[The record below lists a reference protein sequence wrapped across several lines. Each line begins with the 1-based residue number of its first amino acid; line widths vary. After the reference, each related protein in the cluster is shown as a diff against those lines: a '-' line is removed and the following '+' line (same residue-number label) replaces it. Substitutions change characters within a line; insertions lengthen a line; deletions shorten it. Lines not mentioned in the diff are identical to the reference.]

1 MVLAGWWAPLEEG
14 HRESGCWESVALQR
28 VGRAGGL
35 GALTVDL
42 HMEGQAGA
50 ARCIAGSAAV
60 VAAVGCAQGLQLEE
74 SALLGE
80 LGVGICLERPP
91 HRVAVPHQCGARPG
105 QLPRQQG
112 RGTSGT
118 GPQPLH
124 WCPTE
129 GSLGKQAPLGG
140 KGVLPGAPPSGLL
153 QGAHAQSRSWS
164 LAQIYNP

>member
-14 HRESGCWESVALQR
+14 HRESRCWESVALQR

-42 HMEGQAGA
+42 HVEGQAGA
-50 ARCIAGSAAV
+50 ARRVAGSAAV
-60 VAAVGCAQGLQLEE
+60 ASTVGCAQGLQLEE

-91 HRVAVPHQCGARPG
+91 AGWQTLISAGLGLASPPG
-105 QLPRQQG
+105 RQG
-112 RGTSGT
+112 HGTSGT

-124 WCPTE
+124 WCPAE
-129 GSLGKQAPLGG
+129 DPLGKQAPLGG

-164 LAQIYNP
+164 LPQIYNP